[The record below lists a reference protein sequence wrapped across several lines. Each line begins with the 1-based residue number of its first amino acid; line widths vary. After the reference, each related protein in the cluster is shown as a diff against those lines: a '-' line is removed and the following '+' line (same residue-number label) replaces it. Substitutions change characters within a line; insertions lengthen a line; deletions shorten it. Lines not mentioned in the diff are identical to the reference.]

1 MCALKIKQTNLIFDP
16 EKNYFEPVSEL
27 QKKKK
32 CNQRFFKVIYSF
44 NFILFWEQRGL

>member
-1 MCALKIKQTNLIFDP
+1 MCRINSRELNQNFRLICFFFWCMCALKIKQTNLIFDP

-32 CNQRFFKVIYSF
+32 M
-44 NFILFWEQRGL
+44 